1 MVKNRKPMFVS
12 EQALARLKE
21 LAQEQKC
28 FTGDVVDILLGVKT
42 REQLD
47 EEYKNNEFHSRRA
60 GRSPTKAQL
69 ARRDG
74 VVVGSTTDNGGSY

>member
-12 EQALARLKE
+12 EQALARLKQ

-42 REQLD
+42 EEQLN
-47 EEYKNNEFHSRRA
+47 EEFVGSEYQARRT
-60 GRSPTKAQL
+60 GRKPTKAQL
-69 ARRDG
+69 ARRSD
-74 VVVGSTTDNGGSY
+74 VVDSGSTDNSGSY